1 MQKKSGLLG
10 ILDTKGFTLIE
21 LLVVVLIIGILAAVA
36 MPQYQ
41 KAVWKS
47 RASQLFVLAKSLA
60 TAQEA
65 YHLAN
70 NTYANSFSELDLDFD
85 SLSTIT
91 TPVISVSTASSDA
104 LRGNEWIEL
113 SINNATGVNFS
124 LSTIFFKAGPYKGA
138 GFVFV
143 QQDPDNVLKQ
153 ELYCAERTN
162 FFEGTAGDFC
172 TKMYKS
178 NTLVATKWST
188 RFYEMP

>member
-1 MQKKSGLLG
+1 MNKKNCLNAE
-10 ILDTKGFTLIE
+10 GFTLIE

-36 MPQYQ
+36 LPQYQ

-47 RASQLFVLAKSLA
+47 RATQLFTMAKSLT

-70 NTYANSFSELDLDFD
+70 NTYANSFGELDLGFD
-85 SLSTIT
+85 SLSVIT
-91 TPVISVSTASSDA
+91 TPEISVSTASSDA
-104 LRGNEWIEL
+104 LRGNEWVEL
-113 SINNATGVNFS
+113 SVNNATDINFS
-124 LSTIFFKAGPYKGA
+124 LSTAFFKTGPYKGA

-143 QQDPDNVLKQ
+143 QEDPDNVLKQ

-162 FFEGTAGDFC
+162 YFEGAAGDFC

-178 NTLVATKWST
+178 NNLVATKWST